1 MTSSSRLKAG
11 EWFPCLGPAWGRCRW
26 PACRR
31 TRRRGRRWRA
41 WSRSPACPRTSSA
54 VSPRNLDPA
63 LTASICL
70 GLQSPVQ
77 TGDRNLLSLK
87 PFHTFIPL
95 ARDLTLELNYLQL
108 FSVLAILFEPIWLG
122 FSRSTKNC
130 NFRKWKRSVLVNE
143 ESSETERCL
152 YLTGAHTDCP
162 LDI

>member
-1 MTSSSRLKAG
+1 MIEAG

-63 LTASICL
+63 LTARLYLLMFTIPCAN
-70 GLQSPVQ
+70 LQSKMEIETFCPLQ
-77 TGDRNLLSLK
+77 
-87 PFHTFIPL
+87 PFHTFSPL

-108 FSVLAILFEPIWLG
+108 FSVLSIRFEPIWLW
-122 FSRSTKNC
+122 FSHFTKNC

-143 ESSETERCL
+143 ESSERCWH
-152 YLTGAHTDCP
+152 LTGAHTDCP